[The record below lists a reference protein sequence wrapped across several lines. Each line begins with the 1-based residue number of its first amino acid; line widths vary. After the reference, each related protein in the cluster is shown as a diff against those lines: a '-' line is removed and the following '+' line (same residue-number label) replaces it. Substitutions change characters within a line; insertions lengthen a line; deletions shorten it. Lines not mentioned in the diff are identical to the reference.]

1 MSRSL
6 TTSAFLG
13 NFFEHY
19 DTALFSFLSPFLAPL
34 IFPEKDPLTAL
45 ILTYALI
52 PLGMLARPFGS
63 LVFGYIGD
71 NYGRKKALV
80 FTFSGMSIV
89 SFMIAFSPTYASAGL
104 LAPLIFCIGRILQN
118 FCAAGESVGGAIFL
132 LENHTTRR
140 HDFLSS
146 LYSAS
151 TIGGILAASLS
162 VSWLYY
168 SNFLQPGWRLLYLF
182 GGLMTLIVC
191 FMRSMQENN
200 NFLTKK
206 QEPYN
211 LLEVINLYKFKLL
224 LIMISTGFSYANYC
238 MALILMNGLI
248 PLITPYSS
256 EKMMGMNTALLA
268 LDFIALPF
276 FGWLSDKIGRE
287 KLMLGSCLA
296 IILTSLPLF
305 LFLKGAS
312 LVTIIG
318 IRILF
323 VLFGVAFAAPL
334 HAWLQQLLPPYCR
347 YVIISLGYAL
357 GSQLFGGPTVALSL
371 WVFQKTGSLLS
382 IPIYWISLA
391 LVCFIVLFLHFVKR
405 GATQK
410 TVYSQ

>member
-168 SNFLQPGWRLLYLF
+168 SNFL
-182 GGLMTLIVC
+182 
-191 FMRSMQENN
+191 
-200 NFLTKK
+200 
-206 QEPYN
+206 
-211 LLEVINLYKFKLL
+211 
-224 LIMISTGFSYANYC
+224 
-238 MALILMNGLI
+238 
-248 PLITPYSS
+248 
-256 EKMMGMNTALLA
+256 
-268 LDFIALPF
+268 
-276 FGWLSDKIGRE
+276 
-287 KLMLGSCLA
+287 
-296 IILTSLPLF
+296 LPLE
-305 LFLKGAS
+305 
-312 LVTIIG
+312 
-318 IRILF
+318 
-323 VLFGVAFAAPL
+323 
-334 HAWLQQLLPPYCR
+334 
-347 YVIISLGYAL
+347 
-357 GSQLFGGPTVALSL
+357 
-371 WVFQKTGSLLS
+371 
-382 IPIYWISLA
+382 
-391 LVCFIVLFLHFVKR
+391 
-405 GATQK
+405 
-410 TVYSQ
+410 